1 MKSQEV
7 CEKVTEAIAC
17 GAVQVLGTVEEVR
30 ARGTL
35 PLHLNP
41 LTVETSKLRLCVNQR
56 KLNLMS
62 KWPKVELDGLQSI
75 EDDVRGRAVH
85 GAVADEASG
94 YQHHRLSEDSQDLFG
109 VVFLGHVLVYTVLTF
124 GWGPSCHYHQGHGM
138 IPVGY
143 HRSLGGLVEL
153 YIGESQFV
161 RRRWS
166 AALRTDAADSHS
178 FLSCAPIVRRRPHP
192 GGTERSQPCRDRA
205 RRVRILHAERRVW
218 LSS

>member
-1 MKSQEV
+1 MR
-7 CEKVTEAIAC
+7 
-17 GAVQVLGTVEEVR
+17 VLGTVEEVR
-30 ARGTL
+30 ARGAL

-109 VVFLGHVLVYTVLTF
+109 VAFLGHVLVCTVLTF

-153 YIGESQFV
+153 YIGELPLV
-161 RRRWS
+161 LRRW
-166 AALRTDAADSHS
+166 LVV
-178 FLSCAPIVRRRPHP
+178 L
-192 GGTERSQPCRDRA
+192 
-205 RRVRILHAERRVW
+205 
-218 LSS
+218 

>member
-1 MKSQEV
+1 M
-7 CEKVTEAIAC
+7 
-17 GAVQVLGTVEEVR
+17 QVLGTVEEVR
-30 ARGTL
+30 ARGAL

-41 LTVETSKLRLCVNQR
+41 LTVETSKIRLCVNQR

-94 YQHHRLSEDSQDLFG
+94 YQHHRLSEDSRDLFG
-109 VVFLGHVLVYTVLTF
+109 VVFLGHVLVYTALTF
-124 GWGPSCHYHQGHGM
+124 GWGPSCHCHQGHGM

-153 YIGESQFV
+153 YIGESQPG
-161 RRRWS
+161 RWCRLL
-166 AALRTDAADSHS
+166 ALRTRCADAS
-178 FLSCAPIVRRRPHP
+178 
-192 GGTERSQPCRDRA
+192 T
-205 RRVRILHAERRVW
+205 
-218 LSS
+218 LSSCMPVAHR

>member
-17 GAVQVLGTVEEVR
+17 GAVRVLGTVEEVR
-30 ARGTL
+30 ARGAL

-138 IPVGY
+138 IPVGH

-153 YIGESQFV
+153 HIGEFPPGWW
-161 RRRWS
+161 RRMS
-166 AALRTDAADSHS
+166 TL
-178 FLSCAPIVRRRPHP
+178 
-192 GGTERSQPCRDRA
+192 RA
-205 RRVRILHAERRVW
+205 RCFPTATL
-218 LSS
+218 LSLSKISPAPRHHL